1 MIHPMK
7 TTFPVQKLI
16 LSALFAAL
24 TAIGA
29 FIRIPTPWSAFTLQV
44 LFVYLS
50 GALLGPK
57 YGALA
62 QGVYVAL
69 GLFGLPVFTGG
80 GGFSYVLRPTFGF
93 LLSYPF
99 MGAAVGAV
107 CGADAPTFRRV
118 SLACL
123 AGMGINYLIGLPY
136 MGLILNLY
144 MGQAMSLWD
153 VVWSGMIMFLPFDGV
168 KIVITALLAKRLI
181 PVLKRIEK

>member
-1 MIHPMK
+1 M
-7 TTFPVQKLI
+7 LA

-24 TAIGA
+24 TVVGA

-44 LFVYLS
+44 LFVFLS

-80 GGFSYVLRPTFGF
+80 GGFFYVLRPTFGF

-99 MGAAVGAV
+99 MAAAVGAV
-107 CGADAPTFRRV
+107 CGGGTPSFRRV
-118 SLACL
+118 TLGCL

-136 MGLILNLY
+136 MGLIIHLY
-144 MGQAMSLWD
+144 LGQSISVRELL
-153 VVWSGMIMFLPFDGV
+153 WSGMVIFLPFDFLKV
-168 KIVITALLAKRLI
+168 LLTALLARRLI
-181 PVLKRIEK
+181 PALGRIQAK